1 MERFAAP
8 ARAGSAADPV
18 TLARPGSILRQT
30 VRVHERMRG
39 RDALCE
45 LDGSGMRITGALG
58 TRVIAW
64 PDVRSVV
71 ADRGRVRV
79 VSPSGAIVL
88 SIALDGRSEPG
99 LAHVFAQVLSDGRR
113 GTQRSAGS
121 LHELARAIDATVERF
136 ADADDPVLP
145 LAIGGFAFLAGLI
158 FVAAVPIGVQLAARI
173 TPAAGSFAIFPR
185 VSGIDPRVII
195 ASFAGG
201 AALASLVARAAL
213 GGSASSW
220 ARGTL
225 RGWHRNASGLEGS
238 LRAVVAG
245 VVLYPRVALVIA
257 ALALLVILPSAF
269 ARTVLDGSGI
279 HVASGLPL
287 LSTDISWSAVADVVP
302 VAVGF
307 GERQEGFTTD
317 IVLVDGAHVS
327 TRGRDLAGGS
337 ERALYDFSRAHAR

>member
-1 MERFAAP
+1 M
-8 ARAGSAADPV
+8 
-18 TLARPGSILRQT
+18 
-30 VRVHERMRG
+30 RVHDRMRV
-39 RDALCE
+39 RAALCE

-71 ADRGRVRV
+71 EDRGRVCV
-79 VSPSGAIVL
+79 VSPSGPVVL
-88 SIALDGRSEPG
+88 SISLDGRSEPG
-99 LAHVFAQVLSDGRR
+99 LAHLFAQVLSDCRS

-121 LHELARAIDATVERF
+121 LHELARSIDTTVERF

-145 LAIGGFAFLAGLI
+145 LAIGGFAFLTGLI
-158 FVAAVPIGVQLAARI
+158 LVAAVPIGAQLAARI
-173 TPAAGSFAIFPR
+173 TPAPGSFAILPR
-185 VSGIDPRVII
+185 VSGIDPRVLV

-201 AALASLVARAAL
+201 AALASLVARVAL
-213 GGSASSW
+213 GGSASTW

-225 RGWHRNASGLEGS
+225 RGWHRNASGLDAS
-238 LRAVVAG
+238 LRAVAAR
-245 VVLYPRVALVIA
+245 VVLHPRAALMVA
-257 ALALLVILPSAF
+257 ALALLLILPSAF
-269 ARTVLDGSGI
+269 ARTVLDGDGI

-302 VAVGF
+302 VVVGF

-317 IVLVDGAHVS
+317 IVLANGDRVS
-327 TRGRDLAGGS
+327 TRGRDLVGGS